1 MVCPIQPI
9 HQSAAIFQFLP
20 FDIHRNDLL
29 IERKQ
34 KKLILFQGN
43 FIMVHDFLQVQ
54 RRIQVLPVLILC
66 RRISFNVLRG
76 HVINGLSPRIVGSR
90 TIIHLYMGTAF
101 RPTDVPVNL
110 CRTVEILSIGGRI
123 ARHEIHHVESS
134 FFRLEMC
141 RQDVGMRHVRLCNL
155 IIRSHLKTKMAPF
168 LPVQYGRKYGRRI
181 KFRKTQP
188 FNSPFFRYEGGGRA
202 IPDYAVVQILHDM
215 FIFV

>member
-1 MVCPIQPI
+1 
-9 HQSAAIFQFLP
+9 
-20 FDIHRNDLL
+20 
-29 IERKQ
+29 
-34 KKLILFQGN
+34 
-43 FIMVHDFLQVQ
+43 MVHDFLQVQ
-54 RRIQVLPVLILC
+54 RRIQVLPVLVLC

-76 HVINGLSPRIVGSR
+76 HIINSLSPRIVGSR
-90 TIIHLYMGTAF
+90 TIIHLHTGTAF
-101 RPTDVPVNL
+101 RPTDIPVNF
-110 CRTVEILSIGGRI
+110 CRTIEILSIGGRI
-123 ARHEIHHVESS
+123 ARHEIHHVEGS

-141 RQDVGMRHVRLCNL
+141 RQDIGMRHVRLCNL

-215 FIFV
+215 SIFV